1 MKLACAFEMLYARD
15 PCIHDE
21 PACFPP
27 RAGIIS
33 ENRTWE
39 SGRAA
44 SEGWNRYESS
54 LVRNGYY
61 KGELEGSALYRDLRD
76 KVSLGGLELQTSQ
89 HVNLEIY
96 RESRHRV
103 SWSSKHDETKGP

>member
-1 MKLACAFEMLYARD
+1 MERGMKLACAFEMLYARD
-15 PCIHDE
+15 PRIHDE

-33 ENRTWE
+33 EIRTWE

-76 KVSLGGLELQTSQ
+76 KVSLGG
-89 HVNLEIY
+89 
-96 RESRHRV
+96 
-103 SWSSKHDETKGP
+103 